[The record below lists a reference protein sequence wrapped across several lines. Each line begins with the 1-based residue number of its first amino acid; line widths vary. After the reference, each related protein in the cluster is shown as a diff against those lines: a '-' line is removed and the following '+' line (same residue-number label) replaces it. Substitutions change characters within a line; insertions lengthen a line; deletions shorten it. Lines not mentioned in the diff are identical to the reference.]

1 MVTGDAPATPSIV
14 AHAVGLDGAI
24 CPPGPIPDGVRPER
38 HRGLDRHRRRQI
50 GRRHG
55 ADEPDLAGIVAA
67 VKEGRVI
74 FQRILT
80 YTLNSIIKKIVTVLL
95 LVLGLIMTGY
105 TILTAL
111 QDSHRRGRGERRPV
125 GRDKPACERAR
136 CFRGVQGGS
145 NLRASAP
152 IRGSTAS

>member
-1 MVTGDAPATPSIV
+1 MVLTSPTLP
-14 AHAVGLDGAI
+14 
-24 CPPGPIPDGVRPER
+24 
-38 HRGLDRHRRRQI
+38 
-50 GRRHG
+50 
-55 ADEPDLAGIVAA
+55 IVAA
-67 VKEGRVI
+67 VKEG
-74 FQRILT
+74 QCILT